1 MLAPY
6 GYLMSHTPL
15 TPSAPV
21 SQARIL
27 GWTAACLLCLLAWD
41 AAGKD
46 LALAHTFGTATGFP
60 LRDHWFFVQIM
71 HEGPRRLAWL
81 LAAALM
87 VFIWR
92 PLGPL
97 RNIGRAERAQLAL
110 TTLLSLLVVSMLK
123 YASTTSCPW
132 DLAEFGGAARYVSHW
147 ALGTV
152 DGGGGKCFPAGHA
165 SAGFAFV
172 GGYFALRHHQPRAA
186 RLWLFGALMVGLILG
201 WAQQV
206 RGAHFLSH
214 TLWTGWLC
222 WTTCWLYDLVL
233 HAPLWRPALA
243 TSVQTDAVA

>member
-27 GWTAACLLCLLAWD
+27 GWTVACLLCLLAWD

-81 LAAALM
+81 LAAALI

-132 DLAEFGGAARYVSHW
+132 DLAEFGGRRGMCPTGPWVRLMAA
-147 ALGTV
+147 A
-152 DGGGGKCFPAGHA
+152 A
-165 SAGFAFV
+165 SAF
-172 GGYFALRHHQPRAA
+172 RRAMPPPV
-186 RLWLFGALMVGLILG
+186 LPS
-201 WAQQV
+201 WA
-206 RGAHFLSH
+206 A
-214 TLWTGWLC
+214 TLPC
-222 WTTCWLYDLVL
+222 ATTSPVSRASGCS
-233 HAPLWRPALA
+233 AP
-243 TSVQTDAVA
+243 